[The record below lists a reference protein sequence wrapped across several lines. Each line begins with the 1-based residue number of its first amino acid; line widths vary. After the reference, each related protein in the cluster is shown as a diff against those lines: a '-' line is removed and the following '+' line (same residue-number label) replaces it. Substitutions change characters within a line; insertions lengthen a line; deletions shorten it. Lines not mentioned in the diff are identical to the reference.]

1 MRRML
6 PKCPHWGNSQLVPR
20 MGTQNTGEYRCGKCG
35 SCSNVSLDKRIYPL
49 AVVAA
54 VAGAIFFVLFV
65 ALVQEFSFTA
75 LVLIAAVSHFLFIS
89 PFFVRLRPIQ
99 QAKDPPSVP
108 QSIRRRPVQRP
119 VHDTQRVDIPRE
131 MPRRGQP
138 ASGAARGAPQR
149 NPAEGRS
156 PANSKAVV
164 MDIKEAGREAGFGL
178 SETILC
184 ILFEERAARFLGLAD
199 GTSVF

>member
-6 PKCPHWGNSQLVPR
+6 PKCPHCGKTVNWFRAWALK
-20 MGTQNTGEYRCGKCG
+20 TQGEYRCGKCG

-75 LVLIAAVSHFLFIS
+75 LVLIAVPFLIFFFIS

-108 QSIRRRPVQRP
+108 QSIRRRPVQRPVQRP

-149 NPAEGRS
+149 NPVEGGDHPRI
-156 PANSKAVV
+156 PK
-164 MDIKEAGREAGFGL
+164 RL
-178 SETILC
+178 
-184 ILFEERAARFLGLAD
+184 
-199 GTSVF
+199 